1 MGWSGTSLSAGHI
14 FVQALSEPKLSVL
27 DILVNLGSQLREAA
41 DSRLIKGCQFSCLGN
56 SGFEE
61 SRDFPPTGIAGV
73 WENVYGMSC
82 RLVSPTTKHESTRS
96 VMSTCVNLNRFSVAT
111 EKPLNYIRVEEVM
124 TGAPT
129 SQSLVCTLQGS
140 CCLVLKSMYR

>member
-27 DILVNLGSQLREAA
+27 DILVSRGSQLREAA
-41 DSRLIKGCQFSCLGN
+41 GSRLIKGSQFSCLGK

-73 WENVYGMSC
+73 WENVYGMSGC
-82 RLVSPTTKHESTRS
+82 LVSPRTKHESTKKCHVDPRQFKQLLCRDRKAFKLHQGRS
-96 VMSTCVNLNRFSVAT
+96 GEDRSTD
-111 EKPLNYIRVEEVM
+111 
-124 TGAPT
+124 
-129 SQSLVCTLQGS
+129 
-140 CCLVLKSMYR
+140 